1 MDIARLGSH
10 PLPAAPEIENTA
22 IKPPSPGT
30 PRETGSSEAETS
42 VAHES
47 SSGHVS
53 KGPLDDPTLKALVSE
68 KLGQGTGYSGPQI
81 RMDRNI
87 IHDDGDDGGDAG
99 PSGPDAPSGDGWGV
113 SKNED
118 PKSLNSNDGNIPKSG
133 GDDDNN
139 GPTRGVG
146 FGLTGRPG
154 REGDGHT
161 TGTGGGTPA
170 GSGGTPT
177 GSNTSTSSSS
187 SSSGTTGSGSTTTVH
202 PQHK

>member
-30 PRETGSSEAETS
+30 PRETGSSEAEAS

-47 SSGHVS
+47 SSAQVS

-68 KLGQGTGYSGPQI
+68 KLGQGSGYSGPQI

-87 IHDDGDDGGDAG
+87 IHDDEDDGGDAG

-118 PKSLNSNDGNIPKSG
+118 PKSLNSNDGNVPKSG

-146 FGLTGRPG
+146 FTFAGRPG

-161 TGTGGGTPA
+161 TTGTGGATT
-170 GSGGTPT
+170 SSTST
-177 GSNTSTSSSS
+177 TSTSTS
-187 SSSGTTGSGSTTTVH
+187 SSSGTTGTGSTSTVH
-202 PQHK
+202 PQKK